1 MIDICLITISFILFL
16 GRKKVIILK
25 ERILLPAGRR
35 WKMTKW
41 EYKIVDHSN
50 STSMGYSN
58 EETEAF
64 KIEYKDAVHWKYE
77 MSMIELNKLGQD
89 GWELVTQDGASQ
101 IYLRRP
107 L

>member
-1 MIDICLITISFILFL
+1 MKKIKLNGIEYECEDWELSVNGPRPEYVTRTSGDIW
-16 GRKKVIILK
+16 G
-25 ERILLPAGRR
+25 
-35 WKMTKW
+35 

-50 STSMGYSN
+50 STAMGYSN

-77 MSMIELNKLGQD
+77 MSRIELNKLGQE

>member
-1 MIDICLITISFILFL
+1 MN
-16 GRKKVIILK
+16 
-25 ERILLPAGRR
+25 
-35 WKMTKW
+35 KW

-50 STSMGYSN
+50 STAMGYSN
-58 EETEAF
+58 EDTETF
-64 KIEYKDAVHWKYE
+64 KEQHKDPANWKYE
-77 MSMIELNKLGQD
+77 MSMIELNKLGQE